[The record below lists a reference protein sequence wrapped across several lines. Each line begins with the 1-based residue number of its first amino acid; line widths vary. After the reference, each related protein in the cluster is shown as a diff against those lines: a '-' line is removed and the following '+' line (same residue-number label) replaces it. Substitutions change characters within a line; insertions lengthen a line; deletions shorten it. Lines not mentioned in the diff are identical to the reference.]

1 VFTDHISLGKLN
13 IPPPSITRSGLQ
25 PKFNQASVLL
35 LSAEKSKFHQENCG
49 LKKSSPSLP
58 AAATVLLMA
67 AVFAV
72 TTVAQAPQGNP
83 PQQGPAGSPPPRTF
97 PVPTNLKVLP
107 TNLTGQQ
114 VRDIMEKWE
123 GSLGA
128 HCSTC
133 HTADPKN
140 VGPNGRPRLNFAD
153 DSKEEKLTAR
163 AMYKMT
169 EDINVN
175 YVSKVP
181 NSDMPVAC
189 GTCHRGH
196 LDPEPF
202 VIPEDAH
209 DGPRKPEGAP
219 PAGAAAPQPH

>member
-1 VFTDHISLGKLN
+1 LR
-13 IPPPSITRSGLQ
+13 P
-25 PKFNQASVLL
+25 
-35 LSAEKSKFHQENCG
+35 AEKSKSLQENCG
-49 LKKSSPSLP
+49 LKRSFLSLP
-58 AAATVLLMA
+58 AAATVLLAA

-72 TTVAQAPQGNP
+72 TTVAQAPQANP
-83 PQQGPAGSPPPRTF
+83 AQPGPAGAPPPPRNW
-97 PVPTNLKVLP
+97 PAPTNLQVLP
-107 TNLTGQQ
+107 KNLTGQQ

-128 HCSTC
+128 HCNTC
-133 HTADPKN
+133 HAADPKN
-140 VGPNGRPRLNFAD
+140 IGPNGRPRLNFAD
-153 DSKEEKLTAR
+153 DSKQEKLTAR
-163 AMYKMT
+163 LMYKMT

-202 VIPEDAH
+202 VIPEEDH
-209 DGPRKPEGAP
+209 DGPRRPEGAP
-219 PAGAAAPQPH
+219 PAAAAAPQPH